1 MWWIFH
7 FATETEV
14 TSWNLRYGIFR
25 AAFRADAVDDSAAL
39 SGEAGRR
46 VEARR
51 AERSEDWRVQDSIP
65 DKVENGAA

>member
-25 AAFRADAVDDSAAL
+25 AAFRADA
-39 SGEAGRR
+39 GG
-46 VEARR
+46 
-51 AERSEDWRVQDSIP
+51 
-65 DKVENGAA
+65 